1 MKEGCRMDQYYA
13 YFVERV
19 RAIDRVHAID
29 MVDRTDLLVPST
41 AIVHGQMVGAEF
53 AIGGFS

>member
-1 MKEGCRMDQYYA
+1 MDQYYA